1 MMKRAPLELSRLSL
15 GTAPLAGLFTPVK
28 DEESDALIKTA
39 LSEGMNYFDTAPLYG
54 HGSAETRLGRILK
67 SVTEPFILETKV
79 GRVLKEV
86 EKANP
91 VPWFPDADPHIQPE
105 FDYSRDGIMKSF
117 EDSLERLGVSHIDI
131 VLMHDCENHI
141 NEAIN
146 NAFPVLHTLKSQ
158 GVIKAIGVGLNF
170 PDVALRIME
179 EVDLD
184 IALIAG
190 RYTLLDQSAQHEL
203 LSYAMERNV
212 DITIGGVFNSGVLA
226 NPVKGA
232 TFEYL
237 PASDEIIEKAQKIGA
252 FLKER
257 GIPLTAA
264 ALQFP
269 LRHPAVT
276 SVLTGSRS
284 SRELLAN
291 IADFDREI
299 PVEIWQELEEAKLIE
314 RLEA

>member
-1 MMKRAPLELSRLSL
+1 M
-15 GTAPLAGLFTPVK
+15 
-28 DEESDALIKTA
+28 
-39 LSEGMNYFDTAPLYG
+39 
-54 HGSAETRLGRILK
+54 
-67 SVTEPFILETKV
+67 
-79 GRVLKEV
+79 
-86 EKANP
+86 
-91 VPWFPDADPHIQPE
+91 
-105 FDYSRDGIMKSF
+105 
-117 EDSLERLGVSHIDI
+117 
-131 VLMHDCENHI
+131 
-141 NEAIN
+141 
-146 NAFPVLHTLKSQ
+146 
-158 GVIKAIGVGLNF
+158 
-170 PDVALRIME
+170 RIMS

-190 RYTLLDQSAQHEL
+190 RYTLLDQSAQREL
-203 LSYAMERNV
+203 LPYAMERKV

-237 PASDEIIEKAQKIGA
+237 PASDEIILKAQKIGS

-276 SVLTGSRS
+276 SVLTGSRNS
-284 SRELLAN
+284 KELLSN
-291 IADFDREI
+291 IADFDLEL
-299 PVEIWQELEEAKLIE
+299 PTDIWSELEDANLIE

>member
-1 MMKRAPLELSRLSL
+1 MKRTALELSRLSL
-15 GTAPLAGLFTPVK
+15 GTAPLAGLFTPVA
-28 DEESDALIKTA
+28 DDESDALIKTS
-39 LSEGMNYFDTAPLYG
+39 LSEGINYFDTAPLYG
-54 HGSAETRLGRILK
+54 HGSAEIRLGRILA
-67 SVTEPFILETKV
+67 SVNKPFVLETKV
-79 GRVLKEV
+79 GRVLKSV

-91 VPWFPDADPHIQPE
+91 VPWFPDADPHIEPV
-105 FDYSRDGIMKSF
+105 FDYTRDGIVKSF
-117 EDSLERLGVSHIDI
+117 EDSLKRLGVSHIDI
-131 VLMHDCENHI
+131 VLMHDCENHV
-141 NEAIN
+141 EAAIEL
-146 NAFPVLHTLKSQ
+146 AYPVLHSLKNQ

-170 PDVALRIME
+170 PDIAMRIMS

-203 LSYAMERNV
+203 LPYAIERKV

-237 PASDEIIEKAQKIGA
+237 PASAEIVAKAQKIGE
-252 FLKER
+252 FLKQR

-276 SVLTGSRS
+276 SVLTGSRNS
-284 SRELLAN
+284 QELLSN
-291 IADFDREI
+291 IADFDLDL
-299 PVEIWQELEEAKLIE
+299 PVDIWQELEDAHLIE
-314 RLEA
+314 RLES